1 MQVNSFETK
10 EDWLIAR
17 RGKITGSSLKDII
30 VKRGTGKKIGFYKL
44 IAERLAI
51 PEGTEENAMDRGT
64 RLELEALERFEK
76 ETGKKVDNSLVIW
89 SRDDNAS
96 IAISPDGIISETEA
110 VEVKCLAS
118 ERHIQA
124 LLEDKVPDDYWEQVL
139 QYFAVNDK
147 LETLYFAMY
156 DPRLYKKDFF
166 YFTITREQVQEEV
179 TYILDYQKQIL
190 AEVEQITNELT
201 F

>member
-139 QYFAVNDK
+139 QYFAVNEK

-179 TYILDYQKQIL
+179 AYILDYQKQIL
-190 AEVEQITNELT
+190 AEVEQVTNELT

>member
-51 PEGTEENAMDRGT
+51 PDGTEESAMDRGT
-64 RLELEALERFEK
+64 RLELEALSRFEK

-89 SRDDNAS
+89 SRDDNQS
-96 IAISPDGIISETEA
+96 IAISPDGVISEMEA

-124 LLEDKVPDDYWEQVL
+124 LLENKVPEDYWEQVL

-147 LETLYFAMY
+147 LQTLYFAMY

-179 TYILDYQKQIL
+179 DFILDYQKQVL

>member
-1 MQVNSFETK
+1 MQKLNFETK
-10 EDWLIAR
+10 EEWLLKR
-17 RGKITGSSLKDII
+17 RGKITGSALKDII

-51 PEGTEENAMDRGT
+51 PPSDENAMDRGT
-64 RLELEALERFEK
+64 RLEEEALQRFEK
-76 ETGKKVDNSLVIW
+76 ETGKQVDNSLVIW
-89 SRDDNAS
+89 TRDDNEN
-96 IAISPDGIISETEA
+96 IAISPDGVISDTEA

-124 LLEDKVPDDYWEQVL
+124 LVEDKVPDDYWEQVL
-139 QYFAVNDK
+139 QYFAVNDN
-147 LETLYFAMY
+147 LETLYFVMY

-179 TYILDYQKQIL
+179 TFVLDYQRQVL
-190 AEVEQITNELT
+190 EEVEKITNELS

>member
-17 RGKITGSSLKDII
+17 RGKITGSALKDII

-51 PEGTEENAMDRGT
+51 PEGTEESAMDRGT
-64 RLELEALERFEK
+64 RLEIEALERFEK
-76 ETGKKVDNSLVIW
+76 ETGKKVYNSLVIW
-89 SRDDNAS
+89 SRSDNPS
-96 IAISPDGIISETEA
+96 IAVSPDGVISEKEA

-166 YFTITREQVQEEV
+166 YFTITREQVQDEV
-179 TYILDYQKQIL
+179 SYVLDYQKQIL
-190 AEVEQITNELT
+190 SEVEQITNELT